1 MNHSFEGLGLESRL
15 LSTLTERGYTQPTP
29 IQAALIPTLLEGR
42 DAIGKAPTGTGKT
55 AAFSLPAIQRLDP
68 DGRHVQILVLAPT
81 RELAIQVSDTMYGYG
96 KSKGVSVLPIYGGQA
111 YGRQISRLRK
121 GVDVVVGT
129 PGRLMDLAEKGALD
143 LSRVSTVILD
153 EADEMLSMGFVDDIE
168 TILDLTPS
176 DRQTVL
182 MSATMPSRIRKLAGK
197 YLKDAHSCSVDA
209 HEDAKEIRERA
220 YLVNRHEK
228 LAALSRL
235 FETEEIVS
243 ALIFAKTQVGTEE
256 LAARLVERSIPAKAL
271 HGGMSQDV
279 RTRIINQFR
288 QGVIQVL
295 VGTDVAAR
303 GLDIDDISH
312 VFNVDL
318 PLDPEVYVHRIGR
331 TGRAGRSGEAISV
344 LAPNEIGKMKR
355 IERHTGKELERCIL
369 PTVEEIEARRSAK
382 VTENISVWV
391 ARGRC
396 HAEREL
402 VHQLVDE
409 GGDPIEIAAA
419 AVRMARKAEYNRPVE
434 KISEVE
440 RRRPGRS
447 DRGDRSGGGY
457 GSRSGGG
464 YKSRDNGSRS
474 NGYASR
480 EGGYSSRDNGS
491 NSGGYKSRDSAS
503 KSGGYKS
510 REAGHKSGY
519 KSRDSQGAG
528 SYKAKSN
535 GSAGKPTESTGQSAA
550 RSTPRK
556 RVIRSRDP
564 LGGDGAPSKP
574 SRSGPMVKLALPIGK
589 ESGIRVNNVVST
601 IARHGGVPA
610 DAIGRV
616 EIADGRT
623 TVDIRESEAKR
634 VLGKS
639 GELRF
644 GPKRLDVDLA

>member
-1 MNHSFEGLGLESRL
+1 MNHSFEGLGLEPRL
-15 LSTLTERGYTQPTP
+15 LATLEERGYTQPTP
-29 IQAALIPTLLEGR
+29 IQSELIPALLEGR
-42 DAIGKAPTGTGKT
+42 DAVGKAPTGTGKT

-68 DGRHVQILVLAPT
+68 DHRHVQILVLAPT
-81 RELAIQVSDTMYGYG
+81 RELAIQVSDTMFAYG
-96 KSKGVSVLPIYGGQA
+96 KIKGVSVLPIYGGQA

-176 DRQTVL
+176 KRQTVL
-182 MSATMPSRIRKLAGK
+182 MSATMPSRIRKLAKK
-197 YLKDAHSCSVDA
+197 YLNDAVSCSVEA

-220 YLVNRHEK
+220 YLVNGHEK

-235 FETEEIVS
+235 FETEEIAS

-256 LAARLVERSIPAKAL
+256 LASKLVERSIPAKAL

-288 QGVIQVL
+288 SGVIQVL

-318 PLDPEVYVHRIGR
+318 PRDPEVYVHRIGR

-344 LAPNEIGKMKR
+344 LAPNEIGKMRR
-355 IERHTGKELERCIL
+355 IEKHTGKEMERCHL
-369 PTVEEIEARRSAK
+369 PTVEEIETRRSEK
-382 VTENISVWV
+382 VTETINVWV
-391 ARGRC
+391 ERGRC

-402 VHQLVDE
+402 VAKLIEE
-409 GGDPIEIAAA
+409 GGDPLEIAAA
-419 AVRMARKAEYNRPVE
+419 AIRMARKAEYKRPVE
-434 KISEVE
+434 KITEVQ
-440 RRRPGRS
+440 RRRPLRS
-447 DRGDRSGGGY
+447 ERGGY
-457 GSRSGGG
+457 ESRGGG
-464 YKSRDNGSRS
+464 YKSR
-474 NGYASR
+474 
-480 EGGYSSRDNGS
+480 E
-491 NSGGYKSRDSAS
+491 
-503 KSGGYKS
+503 GGYKS
-510 REAGHKSGY
+510 REGGY
-519 KSRDSQGAG
+519 KSREGGYKSREGGYKSRESG
-528 SYKAKSN
+528 SKSREGGYKPREGGYKSRESSYQARDN
-535 GSAGKPTESTGQSAA
+535 GSKARKPAS
-550 RSTPRK
+550 
-556 RVIRSRDP
+556 
-564 LGGDGAPSKP
+564 GDGAPSRT
-574 SRSGPMVKLALPIGK
+574 SRTGPMVKLALPIGK

-610 DAIGRV
+610 EAIGRV

-623 TVDIRESEAKR
+623 TVDIRESEAGR